1 MTGISALVPASVWG
15 QAETGQITGKVV
27 DAAGAAVPGAK
38 VTVKSTATGLERVTM
53 SGSEGGYSV
62 TNLQPGIYSLV
73 VSAQGFSTSLRQ
85 QIQVTVGSKISLEIM
100 LTITTVSDNV
110 VEIISASGVEV
121 NTQTQELSNVVSG
134 KQLSELP
141 TLTRNP
147 YDLVRLSA
155 NVARDSDDPNP
166 MAASS
171 TNFNGVGVA
180 INGQRS
186 ASTNI
191 LLDGADNNDTFAGTV
206 GQTVPLDAVQEF
218 RVITSNFSAEYGRA
232 SGGIVN
238 VATKSG
244 TNEYHGTA
252 YEFNRVDALAANGYD
267 NNAKGQQSNFTRNQF
282 GYSIGGPVFKDK
294 LLFFNS
300 TEFTRVRSA
309 GDVTNVVPTPQ
320 LIAASHSNTQAF
332 FNAFSL
338 ARPIN
343 GQVFTVSQIDPGG
356 AGAFSALD
364 PNLPAFGE
372 TKFSIPSDQGGGL
385 PQNSYQTVIRADYNL
400 NEKTQIYG
408 RFARDVQ
415 TQFAGGINYSPYAG
429 FDTGQTFNN
438 NNILFSFTRT
448 LSPSIVSQ
456 SKVVYNRLTN
466 FQPLGTT
473 PAGPTLFLTAIP
485 NQTLQGSLLSLPG
498 YSQFNIGAAL
508 PFGGPQ
514 NLTQLFEDL
523 SYARG
528 KHLFRFGGQ
537 YIYIQDNRAFGA
549 FQNAAEQLGTTVAD
563 GLNNFVLGQ
572 LQSFQGGVD
581 PQGKFPGD
589 TITLPVKAPDFT
601 RSNRYQDFALYAN
614 DSYRIK
620 PRLTLNLGVRYE
632 YFGVQHNSD
641 PSKDS
646 NFYLGPGA
654 SLQEQIRNGS
664 VQVAPNSPVG
674 GLYAPDRNNFAPRI
688 GFAYDLFGDGKTSIR
703 GGYGIAYERNFGN
716 VTFNVIQNP
725 PNNAVIS
732 LVAGQNS
739 PPIPITTSNAGPL
752 GGNSGTAVIPTTS
765 LRFVRSDIRTAYASF
780 YSVAFEREIRPRV
793 VASLEY
799 SGSTGRKLYS
809 LEDFNRNGFGT
820 FYLGST
826 VPTPPALMQDPTDR
840 LNGQYTAINQRGNGG
855 FSRYN
860 SLVASIDSS
869 NIAGLGLQF
878 TAKYTYAVSRDNL
891 SSTFSNGQGG
901 CCGLGLLDPFNPALD
916 YGHSDFDIRNQFVGS
931 FNWELPYAKGTSGL
945 TKQFLDGWSMAG
957 IFTAR
962 TGTPFTVFD
971 CSNAISVCTRLIP
984 TAAFSTRGADN
995 PAGVMGQP
1003 NRNVFIDLSNQT
1015 PGGFTD
1021 ISGGTEVGPFPA
1033 NLTGR
1038 NLFRAPGNWNLDG
1051 GVYKK
1056 FSVAEKYDLQFRAEL
1071 YNLFN
1076 HANMFV
1082 SGSEAE
1088 ISSSSFV
1095 PSFRSGRRNVQLA
1108 LKFLF

>member
-1 MTGISALVPASVWG
+1 MLAFIPASVAG

-27 DAAGAAVPGAK
+27 DPMGAVVSGAK
-38 VTVKSTATGLERVTM
+38 ATIRSTTTGVERAIVTGPDGVYTI
-53 SGSEGGYSV
+53 
-62 TNLQPGIYSLV
+62 TNLQPGIYSLIIQ
-73 VSAQGFSTSLRQ
+73 APGFATLLQRQ
-85 QIQVTVGSKISLEIM
+85 VQVTVGAKISLEIT
-100 LTITTVSDNV
+100 LPITTVSDNV
-110 VEIISASGVEV
+110 VEVVAGAGVEV

-134 KQLSELP
+134 KQLTELP

-147 YDLVRLSA
+147 YDLVRLSG
-155 NVARDSDDPNP
+155 NVARDTDDPTP
-166 MAASS
+166 GAPSA
-171 TNFNGVGVA
+171 TGFNGVGVA

-191 LLDGADNNDTFAGTV
+191 LLDGADNNDTFGGTL

-244 TNEYHGTA
+244 GNEYHGTV
-252 YEFNRVDALAANGYD
+252 YEFNRVAALAANGYD
-267 NNAKGQQSNFTRNQF
+267 NNARNQQSNFTRNQF

-300 TEFTRVRSA
+300 TELTRVRSA
-309 GDVTNVVPTPQ
+309 GDITTVVPTPQ
-320 LIAASHSNTQAF
+320 LIAASDPNTRNF
-332 FNAFSL
+332 FNAFPL

-343 GQVFTVSQIDPGG
+343 GQIFTVAQIDPGM
-356 AGAFSALD
+356 AGAFSAL
-364 PNLPAFGE
+364 PATLPAFGE
-372 TKFSIPSDQGGGL
+372 SRFSIPSDQGGGV
-385 PQNSYQTVIRADYNL
+385 PQNSYQTVARVDYNL
-400 NEKTQIYG
+400 NEKTQLYG

-415 TQFAGGINYSPYAG
+415 TQFAGTINFSPYAG

-438 NNILFSFTRT
+438 NNILFSVTRT
-448 LSPSIVSQ
+448 LSPSLVSQ

-466 FQPLGTT
+466 MQPLGTA
-473 PAGPTLFLTAIP
+473 PAGPTLFLTAAP
-485 NQTLQGSLLSLPG
+485 NLTLAGSLVSLPG

-589 TITLPVKAPDFT
+589 TLTLPIQPPDFT
-601 RSNRYQDFALYAN
+601 RSNRYHDFALYAN
-614 DSYRIK
+614 DSFRVK
-620 PRLTLNLGVRYE
+620 PGMTLNLGVRYE

-641 PSKDS
+641 PRKDS
-646 NFYLGPGA
+646 NFYPGPGA
-654 SLQEQIRNGS
+654 SLQEQVRNGM
-664 VQVAPNSPVG
+664 VIVAPDSPVG

-688 GFAYDLFGDGKTSIR
+688 GFAWDLFGDGKTSLR

-732 LVAGQNS
+732 LTAGVDVPS
-739 PPIPITTSNAGPL
+739 IPITPSNAGPL
-752 GGNSGTAVIPTTS
+752 GGNAVNPVLPLTS
-765 LRFVRSDIRTAYASF
+765 LRFVRPDIRTAYASF
-780 YSVAFEREIRPRV
+780 YSLAIEREIMPRV
-793 VASLEY
+793 VAALEY

-809 LEDFNRNGFGT
+809 LEDFNRVGSGT
-820 FYLGST
+820 RYLGSM
-826 VPTPPALMQDPTDR
+826 VATPAALNLGLTDR

-869 NIAGLGLQF
+869 NVGRLGLQF
-878 TAKYTYAVSRDNL
+878 TAKYTYSIARDNL
-891 SSTFSNGQGG
+891 SSTFSTGQGG

-916 YGHSDFDIRNQFVGS
+916 YGFADFDIRHRFVGS
-931 FNWELPYAKGTSGL
+931 FNWELPYGKGTTGL
-945 TKQFLDGWSMAG
+945 AKQLFDGWSMTG

-971 CSNAISVCTRLIP
+971 CTNAITVCTRLTP
-984 TAAFSTRGADN
+984 TASFSTGGAEN
-995 PAGVMGQP
+995 PADVPGQA
-1003 NRNVFIDLSNQT
+1003 NRMVFLDLSNQM
-1015 PGGFTD
+1015 GGQFVD
-1021 ISGGTEVGPFPA
+1021 VSGGTEVGPFPA
-1033 NLTGR
+1033 DMTGR
-1038 NLFRAPGNWNLDG
+1038 NLFRAPGNWNIDG
-1051 GVYKK
+1051 GLYKK
-1056 FSVAEKYDLQFRAEL
+1056 FSVAEKYDLQFRAEF
-1071 YNLFN
+1071 YNLVN
-1076 HANMFV
+1076 HANLFI
-1082 SGSEAE
+1082 SGSETDIAN
-1088 ISSSSFV
+1088 SPFV
-1095 PSFRSGRRNVQLA
+1095 PAFRSGRRNVQLA